1 MPTRRNKLYLNSKT
15 PILLACTQYNKASLI
30 NKQCRIQVDA
40 DNADDDV
47 YTANESSPC
56 RRLTLPWP
64 LPCLDRF
71 QNRISWSLYG
81 MVTPFKS
88 YKHWTTRSWDLALTR
103 ISDWRTDNPERT
115 QRRSIRYSPVHTQ
128 TGLRDRSD
136 KTRHTCLHIQGLK
149 WGKSSSTPLIIL
161 IQLCT
166 SACVS
171 AGIANHLSL
180 TFWISTVKGEGEKR
194 KKRRNKKKDL

>member
-15 PILLACTQYNKASLI
+15 PILLACTRYNKASLI

-64 LPCLDRF
+64 LPCLDWF

-115 QRRSIRYSPVHTQ
+115 QRRSIRYSPVHTAPTDADRVKRPVWQHQ
-128 TGLRDRSD
+128 TY
-136 KTRHTCLHIQGLK
+136 
-149 WGKSSSTPLIIL
+149 
-161 IQLCT
+161 
-166 SACVS
+166 VS
-171 AGIANHLSL
+171 AYPGLE
-180 TFWISTVKGEGEKR
+180 VG
-194 KKRRNKKKDL
+194 KKFQYATYYSYSIMHIGVCIGRYR